1 MAKKCFNILYQK
13 LCVGGGGAWL
23 NIIQIIVIKHKRQF
37 ITDILD
43 VENIYDC
50 LIFLTKLIG

>member
-1 MAKKCFNILYQK
+1 MFEFFHKT

-23 NIIQIIVIKHKRQF
+23 NIIQIIVIQHKRLF